1 MEILPESVYNKI
13 KKYGFNKKNSYVLNS
28 NNWYWNSVDR
38 MITTNKLHRHYVDLC
53 EKDGGIRT
61 KTTYVLAYHY
71 ETDKYFFRQKCGN
84 TDRMETII
92 RDENYIPKDSEL
104 LSFTQAIQLICMK

>member
-1 MEILPESVYNKI
+1 MEILPERIYNKI
-13 KKYGFNKKNSYVLNS
+13 KKCGFNKKNSCVLNS

-38 MITTNKLHRHYVDLC
+38 MIATNKIHRHYVDLC
-53 EKDGGIRT
+53 ETSGGLG
-61 KTTYVLAYHY
+61 TTYVLAYHY
-71 ETDKYFFRQKCGN
+71 ETDKFFFRQKCEN
-84 TDRMETII
+84 TPEHRMETII